1 MAQTPAFGNYDTY
14 AEAIEAV
21 TADAELSDDQKKDLI
36 SLLSSRQYSPGQDLT
51 QFETLL
57 GKLEGSKMR
66 QQKQRSELG
75 RQDIFAQG
83 IANMM
88 TNF

>member
-1 MAQTPAFGNYDTY
+1 MAQTPAFGNYNTY
-14 AEAIEAV
+14 KEAIDAV
-21 TADAELSDDQKKDLI
+21 NADAELSDDQKADLI
-36 SLLSSRQYSPGQDLT
+36 SLLSSRQYSPGQDLS

>member
-1 MAQTPAFGNYDTY
+1 MSQTPAFGNYDSY
-14 AEAIEAV
+14 VQAV
-21 TADAELSDDQKKDLI
+21 DAVNQDAQLTADQKKDLI
-36 SLLSSRQYSPGQDLT
+36 NLLSSRQYSPGQDLS

>member
-21 TADAELSDDQKKDLI
+21 NADAELSDDQKKDLI